1 MKSHLEKEK
10 NFISAVVYMQNC
22 EADIT
27 EFLNQ
32 LSHELYA
39 NFQVYEL
46 ILVDDASKDRT
57 LTKINGFSPEGN
69 CNISVVKMAYYHGK
83 EKAMRAGVDLSIG
96 DFVYEFDSVSINY
109 EPSLIFDVYKK
120 ALEGYDMVAASKKGS
135 AKSSSKFFYKVL
147 EKSSGQGIKLQSETF
162 RIVSRRM
169 INRAL
174 KSSNQ
179 VFYRKAIY
187 HYSGLDTAIIE
198 YVPVN
203 SQKINDALSV
213 SQQTGLAMDVLI
225 SHSDIGIR
233 IAGVVSTLFL
243 IFAILTSAY
252 TVYTYFTLENI
263 QPGWATTMF
272 FLSVSFAGV
281 FFVLFIVTKY
291 LVNILKEVRNQ
302 PMYVYKGIEKI
313 KK

>member
-10 NFISAVVYMQNC
+10 NFISAVVYMRNC
-22 EADIT
+22 EERVSD
-27 EFLNQ
+27 FLVQ
-32 LSHELYA
+32 VSRELSD

-46 ILVDDASKDRT
+46 ILVDDASQDGT
-57 LTKINGFSPEGN
+57 LKKVKKFTPEGE

-83 EKAMRAGVDLSIG
+83 EKAMRAGVDLAIG
-96 DFVYEFDSVSINY
+96 DFVYEFDSVIINY
-109 EPSLIFDVYKK
+109 ETSLIYDIYKK
-120 ALEGYDMVAASKKGS
+120 ALQGFDMVAASKKGVS
-135 AKSSSKFFYKVL
+135 KSSSKFFYKVL
-147 EKSSGQGIKLQSETF
+147 EQTSGQKIKLQSETF

-187 HYSGLDTAIIE
+187 HYSGLDTAVVE
-198 YVPVN
+198 YEPVN
-203 SQKINDALSV
+203 REKISDTLTV

-252 TVYTYFTLENI
+252 TVYTYFTLDNI

-272 FLSVSFAGV
+272 FLSVSFAGI
-281 FFVLFIVTKY
+281 FFILFIVTKY

-302 PMYVYKGIEKI
+302 PMYVYKAVEKI